1 MNKKYDIHDL
11 GLPNRAVRVYG
22 YLCRKSNAEG
32 VCSPL
37 VGTIAKALQVSERTV
52 FRALNDLECAD
63 MIERSGRY
71 RAGGGRQSST
81 YRVGG
86 DVHGLDQ

>member
-1 MNKKYDIHDL
+1 MSKKFDIHDL

-37 VGTIAKALQVSERTV
+37 VATIARSLGVSERTV
-52 FRALNDLECAD
+52 FRALNDLEYSG

-86 DVHGLDQ
+86 DAHGLDQ